1 MIAYFPEIYPDELL
15 YSQLARYMAHTGYLA
30 YIYAAEDLFS
40 NKATRPDIEFLNQ
53 YTKDALCMITKD
65 LPLKTV
71 IAKHTMFPYYG
82 RFLPV
87 NRRLKALLSLVSMRN
102 DYKDNLSIPARKDAI
117 PRKIR
122 YCPLCVNED
131 RKRFGETY
139 WHRTHQMVGVNICH
153 IHNCYLVETDILMTS
168 KASPSLINAES
179 IVKQPHKI
187 IFSDSKT
194 ECCLARYIAEVFQ
207 SNVNLHTEIAV
218 GKFLHSKMENTKY
231 LSTRGGKRNM
241 ALLYA
246 DFLKYYNDLPRNEFN
261 QQWQLQKVFNGN
273 RYNTFEICLIAL
285 FLGIS
290 ANELVEMRI
299 PAQSQV
305 QLFDSK
311 IMELHRKGLNYQQI
325 SAEMNTSYNTVKA
338 IGEGLYQ
345 KYHYYSDTPQKT
357 GAKKYDWETIDAA
370 TLPLVKNLICKLRG
384 DTSIRPAKIT
394 VGMIERHLGLPKK
407 GLQNC
412 PKCRAEILRYSES
425 QEQFWARELIWAVN
439 AIIDQGNSLN
449 ITQIMKITNMRKKNI
464 VACLPYLSQYANAD
478 TVSLIKSIT

>member
-1 MIAYFPEIYPDELL
+1 
-15 YSQLARYMAHTGYLA
+15 
-30 YIYAAEDLFS
+30 
-40 NKATRPDIEFLNQ
+40 
-53 YTKDALCMITKD
+53 
-65 LPLKTV
+65 
-71 IAKHTMFPYYG
+71 
-82 RFLPV
+82 
-87 NRRLKALLSLVSMRN
+87 
-102 DYKDNLSIPARKDAI
+102 
-117 PRKIR
+117 
-122 YCPLCVNED
+122 
-131 RKRFGETY
+131 
-139 WHRTHQMVGVNICH
+139 MVGVNICPQ
-153 IHNCYLVETDILMTS
+153 HNCYLVDTDILMTS
-168 KASPSLINAES
+168 KASPALINAEC
-179 IVKQPHKI
+179 IVKQPHQI
-187 IFSDSKT
+187 IFSESKI
-194 ECCLARYIAEVFQ
+194 ECYLARYIAEVFQ
-207 SNVNLHTEIAV
+207 SKVDLHTEANV

-241 ALLYA
+241 ALLHA
-246 DFLKYYNDLPRNEFN
+246 DFLQYYKDLPQNEFN

-273 RYNTFEICLIAL
+273 RHNTYEICLIGL

-290 ANELVEMRI
+290 AAELVKLQL

-325 SAEMNTSYNTVKA
+325 SEEMNTSYNTVKA

-357 GAKKYDWETIDAA
+357 GAKKYDWETIDTA

-384 DTSIRPAKIT
+384 DISARPSKIT

-412 PKCRAEILRYSES
+412 PKCRAEILKYSES
-425 QEQFWARELIWAVN
+425 QEQFWARELILAVN
-439 AIIDQGNSLN
+439 AIIDQGYSLN

-478 TVSLIKSIT
+478 MVSLIKSIT